1 MAVVIRVDGEI
12 KNPTYRKKEVLR
24 YLGYTDGVCECET
37 EELIE
42 LCYRELAR
50 AITPRACF
58 TEGKIVR
65 TGGGYLSVCG
75 IDLESRALEKN
86 LSGCDRAAVF
96 GATLGAGADRLIAKY
111 SSLSPSKS
119 VVIDAVASSLIEVYC
134 DAVCEMIAYG
144 REQNPRF
151 SAGYGDLSIE
161 NQVKFSELLSMQ
173 KNIGVCLTDSLLMTP
188 TKSVTAIVGIKKE
201 K

>member
-12 KNPTYRKKEVLR
+12 KIPAYRKKEVLR
-24 YLGYTDGVCECET
+24 YLGYTDGVCDEET
-37 EELIE
+37 EALIE
-42 LCYRELAR
+42 SCYKELAR
-50 AITPRACF
+50 NITPRACF
-58 TEGKIVR
+58 TEGKIER

-75 IDLESRALEKN
+75 VDLESRALEKN

-96 GATLGAGADRLIAKY
+96 GATLGVGADRLIAKY
-111 SSLSPSKS
+111 SNVSPSKS

-144 REQNPRF
+144 RALNPRF
-151 SAGYGDLSIE
+151 SAGYGDLALESQTKIAD
-161 NQVKFSELLSMQ
+161 LLSLQ
-173 KNIGVCLTDSLLMTP
+173 KNIGVCLTESLLMTP